1 MTNDLRKKIDYSI
14 ALLRKAEA
22 LALRFDPDDGF
33 YLAFSGGKDSQAL
46 LHLAQMAN
54 VKFKA
59 YMNFTSVDPGE
70 VVRFVKRQYPDVVRV
85 PPRISIYD
93 MAKKK
98 GILPTAKVRWCCAE
112 YKEIGGVGKVT
123 LVGVRREESIRRSK
137 RNEITSSNFKISE
150 TFDQFSKHEEEMVA
164 CVRGRDKIIISPI
177 IHWTERNVWE
187 FLNEVV
193 KVPHCELYDQGYTRI
208 GCILCPMASYKN
220 KLKDIERWPYVKKKW
235 METIDWLIKNK
246 WTNTTYKSLS
256 AQERFDMWISRMNY
270 KQWMNEK
277 HYQKR
282 LFETDE
288 DNEDKG
294 GEDSHKRD

>member
-1 MTNDLRKKIDYSI
+1 
-14 ALLRKAEA
+14 
-22 LALRFDPDDGF
+22 
-33 YLAFSGGKDSQAL
+33 
-46 LHLAQMAN
+46 
-54 VKFKA
+54 
-59 YMNFTSVDPGE
+59 MNFTSVDPGE

-123 LVGVRREESIRRSK
+123 LVGVRREESIRRSR

-177 IHWTERNVWE
+177 LHWTERNVWE

-193 KVPHCELYDQGYTRI
+193 KVPHCELYDQGHTRI

-256 AQERFDMWISRMNY
+256 AQERFDMWISRMTY

-288 DNEDKG
+288 DNED
-294 GEDSHKRD
+294 